1 MCILYICQESYQTSF
16 MLSSDYLFFF
26 IYMFIISR
34 NYKDRILFVEVRKV
48 DEFAGEK
55 RSQRLHVDYT
65 SIFKVPNLRGNV
77 TKKKENK

>member
-1 MCILYICQESYQTSF
+1 
-16 MLSSDYLFFF
+16 
-26 IYMFIISR
+26 MFIISR

-55 RSQRLHVDYT
+55 KSQRLHVDYT